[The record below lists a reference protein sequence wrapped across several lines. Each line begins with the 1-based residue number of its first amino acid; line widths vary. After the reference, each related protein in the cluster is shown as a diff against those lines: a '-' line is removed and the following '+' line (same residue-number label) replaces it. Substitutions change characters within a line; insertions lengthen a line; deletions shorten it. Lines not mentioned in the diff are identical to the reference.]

1 MFGKLDNM
9 SVSAYG
15 TTDSIGRV
23 NIGGVFDITH
33 SFFGLGFKFTEDD
46 RLYYQTKIYLNNHGE
61 TISQIHITK
70 IGIVESKKFEEIFM
84 LIKTEAFNTSEFKKN
99 YG

>member
-1 MFGKLDNM
+1 MFTTEKVDNM

-33 SFFGLGFKFTEDD
+33 SFWFSFKFAEDD
-46 RLYYQTKIYLNNHGE
+46 NDYIIQTKYI
-61 TISQIHITK
+61 
-70 IGIVESKKFEEIFM
+70 
-84 LIKTEAFNTSEFKKN
+84 
-99 YG
+99 